1 MLTTKEELF
10 VMKFK
15 KKIWALGLGFEVE
28 DKVAELLKE
37 LLEEEKEEEE
47 NNEKVLQDRRW

>member
-10 VMKFK
+10 LMKFK
-15 KKIWALGLGFEVE
+15 KKMWALGLGFETE
-28 DKVAELLKE
+28 DKIAELLKE

-47 NNEKVLQDRRW
+47 NADRN

>member
-15 KKIWALGLGFEVE
+15 KKMWALGLGFEVE
-28 DKVAELLKE
+28 DKIAELLKE

-47 NNEKVLQDRRW
+47 NNEKVL